1 MAEEYKRDGKRVIKA
16 KITRWKLKE
25 KERALF
31 AEAERIT
38 NWKLADK
45 SRRLLAD
52 LASHLSDDLPRFV
65 GKDLEELGRPILRR
79 AALIGTAGITVR
91 AAGSGM
97 ALVAC
102 GYLAES
108 GGPARR
114 GLEAKLNAMA
124 ILDDASGEYALN
136 YLRGRSRG
144 LTKLAEKYGTRE
156 DVLVLSRVAHA
167 DVRGLSLLHL
177 DPPRAGNAI
186 VEGVVDLAPSRD
198 EVLAGFA
205 LYALAFEAAG
215 MCAVLAEGFDFAF
228 EVPPWVSG
236 QLQRQGE
243 RFRQM
248 RTT

>member
-1 MAEEYKRDGKRVIKA
+1 MAEEYEKDGQRVIKA
-16 KITRWKLKE
+16 KITHWKLKE
-25 KERALF
+25 RERALF
-31 AEAERIT
+31 ADAERVT

-52 LASHLSDDLPRFV
+52 LSSHLSDDLPEFV
-65 GKDLEELGRPILRR
+65 GRSLEDLGRPTLRK
-79 AALIGTAGITVR
+79 AALIATAGITVR

-97 ALVAC
+97 ALVSC

-108 GGPARR
+108 AGPARR

-124 ILDDASGEYALN
+124 ILDDESGEYAIN

-156 DVLVLSRVAHA
+156 DVVVLSRIAHA

-177 DPPRAGNAI
+177 RSPRR
-186 VEGVVDLAPSRD
+186 EGAVIEGIVDLSPSRD
-198 EVLAGFA
+198 DVLAGFA
-205 LYALAFEAAG
+205 LYALAYEAAG
-215 MCAVLAEGFDFAF
+215 MCAVLAEGFNFAF

-236 QLQRQGE
+236 ELQRQGD
-243 RFRQM
+243 RFRQAL
-248 RTT
+248 TE